1 MSRSQP
7 AARLEEAEQRL
18 FASYGVTPRAF
29 DVTLADPA
37 LRVRVLESG
46 DGPPLLLVHGSGT
59 SASTWAPLLPHL
71 PGRRLLAVDLPGFG
85 LSDAHDY
92 SWRPLRT
99 HAVAQM
105 RSIVDALGLARVAV
119 VGTSLGGWWALSLA
133 LAEPERVSAVATLGT
148 PALALP
154 GVRGEAYFTAMTTP
168 GLGRLVA
175 RMPPPG
181 IRMQRASM
189 KRGALGPRAVERTP
203 DEWFE
208 VARATMSMP
217 GWRIAMWSHLNL
229 AMRVGRARPENH
241 FSRDEL
247 HRITTPVLFIWG
259 DDDVYGGP
267 DIGRR
272 SCAEMPDARLET
284 MPGGHAPFL
293 DDPAHCG
300 ALIMDQLKRAAA

>member
-1 MSRSQP
+1 
-7 AARLEEAEQRL
+7 
-18 FASYGVTPRAF
+18 
-29 DVTLADPA
+29 
-37 LRVRVLESG
+37 
-46 DGPPLLLVHGSGT
+46 
-59 SASTWAPLLPHL
+59 
-71 PGRRLLAVDLPGFG
+71 
-85 LSDAHDY
+85 
-92 SWRPLRT
+92 
-99 HAVAQM
+99 
-105 RSIVDALGLARVAV
+105 
-119 VGTSLGGWWALSLA
+119 
-133 LAEPERVSAVATLGT
+133 
-148 PALALP
+148 
-154 GVRGEAYFTAMTTP
+154 
-168 GLGRLVA
+168 
-175 RMPPPG
+175 
-181 IRMQRASM
+181 MQRASM

-284 MPGGHAPFL
+284 MTEYSRQKVTLRSAWTRTTVHIHEHLGQ
-293 DDPAHCG
+293 
-300 ALIMDQLKRAAA
+300 LIAYARTNKIVPPWSK